1 MKRIGALI
9 LAAGM
14 LLSMTGCNLAGDMRQ
29 HLQPPRLT
37 GEQQA
42 VQDTLDA
49 YLAVGGQAKD
59 SRLKYPKNGE
69 NRSAIWLTDMNGD
82 GIDEAVA
89 FYTVAQDETVHIH
102 LMRRDEEENWQ
113 SVGDIV
119 GNSTEIDEVAL
130 ADLDGDGGKELLV
143 GWTLYTSV
151 DKQLTVYTDTE
162 TGLMPLVGNL
172 LYTAFAVENLTNFS
186 RDDLLI
192 FRADTASSVVS
203 VTLQAIENGTLKTV
217 SEARLDG
224 YIQGFT
230 DIQLAPLSEDTMAL
244 YIDCYKDASTMLTE
258 LVFWNGEQLVAPF
271 YNTNTN
277 LSTARVRELSL
288 TAADVNG
295 DGTLEVPMCRR
306 LPGYETATAAGSQW
320 LIAWNTWTLSS
331 STRVEE
337 TTAFYCVMNM
347 ADGYYFRLDDQFVVT
362 NEEGEPDVQV
372 TALYN
377 AAEREWSL
385 NEFKNGKTGEQLLV
399 IRAVETDVEPEEDAD
414 SKDTRKFVK
423 VAESFEKNLVY
434 EVWINEKAT
443 DLDIRKVTYQIVVW

>member
-1 MKRIGALI
+1 MKRIVAWLLAVGMALT
-9 LAAGM
+9 
-14 LLSMTGCNLAGDMRQ
+14 MTGCNIAGDMRQ

-42 VQDTLDA
+42 VQDTLDT
-49 YLAVGGQAKD
+49 YLSVGGQAKD

-69 NRSAIWLTDMNGD
+69 NRSAIWLTDMDGD
-82 GIDEAVA
+82 DVDEAVA
-89 FYTVAQDETVHIH
+89 FYTVAQDEMVHIH
-102 LMRRDEEENWQ
+102 LMRRDEEDEWK

-119 GNSTEIDEVAL
+119 GNSTEVDEVTL

-143 GWTLYTSV
+143 GWTMYTSV

-172 LYTAFAVENLTNFS
+172 LYTAFVVEDMTES
-186 RDDLLI
+186 PRDDLLV
-192 FRADTASSVVS
+192 FRADTAASTVS
-203 VTLQAIENGTLKTV
+203 VTLRAIENGALKII

-230 DIQLAPLSEDTMAL
+230 DIQLAPLSDEIKAL

-277 LSTARVRELSL
+277 LTTTHVRELPL

-295 DGTLEVPMCRR
+295 DGMLEVPVCRR
-306 LPGYETATAAGSQW
+306 LPGYETATAVGSQW
-320 LIAWNTWTLSS
+320 LTAWNTWTVQS
-331 STRVEE
+331 STQVEE
-337 TTAFYCVMNM
+337 TTVFYCIMNM
-347 ADGYYFRLDDQFVVT
+347 TDGYYFRLDDQYVT
-362 NEEGEPDVQV
+362 LNEDGEPEVSV
-372 TALYN
+372 TASYN
-377 AAEREWSL
+377 AAEREWILS
-385 NEFKNGKTGEQLLV
+385 EFKDGKLGEQLLV
-399 IRAVETDVEPEEDAD
+399 IRAVETDIEQEKPDPED
-414 SKDTRKFVK
+414 KRKFIQ
-423 VAESFEKNLVY
+423 VAQSHEKQLAY
-434 EVWINEKAT
+434 QVWINEDAS